1 MKIYEFK
8 VNESELQVIAYALGK
23 LPFETVANVI
33 ANIQAQ
39 VTEQQESKESGEDNG
54 KAAE

>member
-1 MKIYEFK
+1 MRLYEFK
-8 VNESELQVIAYALGK
+8 VNESELQVIAFALGK

-39 VTEQQESKESGEDNG
+39 VTEQQESKDSSEDYG

>member
-1 MKIYEFK
+1 MKVFTLQVDER
-8 VNESELQVIAYALGK
+8 ELQTIAFALGK

-39 VTEQQESKESGEDNG
+39 VSEQQESKDSSEDNG
-54 KAAE
+54 QAAE